1 MSKTDGTMRVY
12 RKSEVAH
19 FMRSKEKHGAL
30 SNMCGGFPMVL
41 CDVML
46 LTNESYYQAMRYT
59 HRPEFQKRVLAGT
72 NGMLAKKNAYAFDM
86 IDQTRPDWHN
96 VNIALMRHVLRLK
109 YAYYPHEMTRHLE
122 ETGEMPIVEM
132 SYKDQFW
139 GAKPEGDLLKG
150 ENVLGRLWM
159 ELRAEVA
166 DHDPDTPYLVKAPNI
181 PNCVLCGNVISDLT
195 FNPVESKHS
204 GPNFE

>member
-1 MSKTDGTMRVY
+1 
-12 RKSEVAH
+12 
-19 FMRSKEKHGAL
+19 
-30 SNMCGGFPMVL
+30 
-41 CDVML
+41 
-46 LTNESYYQAMRYT
+46 
-59 HRPEFQKRVLAGT
+59 
-72 NGMLAKKNAYAFDM
+72 
-86 IDQTRPDWHN
+86 
-96 VNIALMRHVLRLK
+96 
-109 YAYYPHEMTRHLE
+109 
-122 ETGEMPIVEM
+122 M

-166 DHDPDTPYLVKAPNI
+166 DHDPDTPYLVKSAEY

-204 GPNFE
+204 GPNLNREYIDEALFANCRAKIPGIRVSNGNQYGIQDH